1 MRNGGYMNVLFCT
14 DGSKI
19 SYNSIVNFSYWV
31 KDFNL
36 DILSVID
43 WSCLPDSIPIE
54 NTEFASQCSTSA
66 NVVLD
71 YAETYLKEMG
81 LNDLNKVKV
90 CGEAV
95 DTILD
100 LTETGKYD
108 FVVLGSHGKRGIQK
122 WLGSVSQEVA
132 SSCNISSY
140 ISKSINNRKKVLFAV
155 DNSELSAKVI
165 LKSLEFLNLQ
175 DKEIYLTTVFEV
187 PDYLFLEGNVD
198 STWILEIEK
207 KQEQASRLLL
217 NSFEKSFNEKGFE
230 VKDKVITRGVP
241 SQEIINFS
249 NNNDIDLVVTGV
261 RNRKRLS
268 KFLLGS
274 VSKRIL
280 EHVKADVLII
290 HP

>member
-1 MRNGGYMNVLFCT
+1 MNILFCT

-19 SYNSIVNFSYWV
+19 SYNSIINFSSWV
-31 KDFNL
+31 KDFSL
-36 DILSVID
+36 DILSVVD
-43 WSCLPDSIPIE
+43 WSCLPDSVSIE
-54 NTEFASQCSTSA
+54 NSEFASQCSTSA
-66 NVVLD
+66 NVILD

-81 LNDLNKVKV
+81 LNVAQKIKI
-90 CGEAV
+90 CGGAV

-100 LTETGKYD
+100 LADSGKYD
-108 FVVLGSHGKRGIQK
+108 FVVLGSHGKKGIQK

-132 SSCNISSY
+132 SSANISSY
-140 ISKSINNRKKVLFAV
+140 ISKNINNRKKVLFAV
-155 DNSELSAKVI
+155 DNSELSAKVV
-165 LKSLEFLNLQ
+165 LNSLNFLNLE
-175 DKEIYLTTVFEV
+175 DKEIYLATVYEV

-217 NSFEKSFNEKGFE
+217 NSFEKFFIEKGFE
-230 VKDKVITRGVP
+230 VKDKLIFRGVP

-249 NNNDIDLVVTGV
+249 NKKDIDLVVTGI
-261 RNRKRLS
+261 RTRKHLS

-280 EHVKADVLII
+280 ENVKSDVLIV

>member
-1 MRNGGYMNVLFCT
+1 MNVLFCT

-19 SYNSIVNFSYWV
+19 SYNSIINFSSWV
-31 KDFNL
+31 KDFSL
-36 DILSVID
+36 DILSVVD
-43 WSCLPDSIPIE
+43 WSCLPDSVSIE
-54 NTEFASQCSTSA
+54 NSEFASQCSTSA
-66 NVVLD
+66 NVILD

-81 LNDLNKVKV
+81 LNVAQKIKV

-100 LTETGKYD
+100 LMDSGKYN
-108 FVVLGSHGKRGIQK
+108 FVVLGSHGKKGIQK

-132 SSCNISSY
+132 SSANISSY
-140 ISKSINNRKKVLFAV
+140 ISKNINNRKKVLFAV
-155 DNSELSAKVI
+155 DNSELSANVV
-165 LKSLEFLNLQ
+165 LNSLNFLNLE
-175 DKEIYLTTVFEV
+175 DKEIYLATVYEV

-217 NSFEKSFNEKGFE
+217 NSFEKSFIEKSFQ
-230 VKDKVITRGVP
+230 VKDKLIFRGVP

-249 NNNDIDLVVTGV
+249 NKKDIDLVVTGI
-261 RNRKRLS
+261 RTRKHLS

-280 EHVKADVLII
+280 ENVKSDVLIV

>member
-1 MRNGGYMNVLFCT
+1 MNVLFCT

-19 SYNSIVNFSYWV
+19 SYNSIINFSSWV
-31 KDFNL
+31 KDFSL
-36 DILSVID
+36 DILSVVD
-43 WSCLPDSIPIE
+43 WSCLPDSVSIE
-54 NTEFASQCSTSA
+54 NSEFASQCSTSA
-66 NVVLD
+66 NVILD

-81 LNDLNKVKV
+81 LNVAQKIKI

-100 LTETGKYD
+100 LVDSGKYD
-108 FVVLGSHGKRGIQK
+108 FVVLGSHGKKGIQK

-132 SSCNISSY
+132 SSANISSY
-140 ISKSINNRKKVLFAV
+140 ISKNINNRKKVLFAV
-155 DNSELSAKVI
+155 DNSELSAKVV
-165 LKSLEFLNLQ
+165 LNSLNFLNLE
-175 DKEIYLTTVFEV
+175 DKEIYLATVYEV

-217 NSFEKSFNEKGFE
+217 NSFEKSFIEKGFE
-230 VKDKVITRGVP
+230 VKDKLIFRGVP
-241 SQEIINFS
+241 SQEIISFS
-249 NNNDIDLVVTGV
+249 NKNDIDLVVTGI
-261 RNRKRLS
+261 RTRKHLS

-280 EHVKADVLII
+280 ENVKSDVLIV

>member
-1 MRNGGYMNVLFCT
+1 MNVLFCT

-19 SYNSIVNFSYWV
+19 SYNSILNFSSWV
-31 KDFNL
+31 KDFSL
-36 DILSVID
+36 DILSVVD
-43 WSCLPDSIPIE
+43 WSCLPDSISIE
-54 NTEFASQCSTSA
+54 NSEFASQCSTSA
-66 NVVLD
+66 NVILD

-81 LNDLNKVKV
+81 LNVAQKIKI

-100 LTETGKYD
+100 LVDSGKYD
-108 FVVLGSHGKRGIQK
+108 FVVLGSHGKKGIQK

-132 SSCNISSY
+132 SSANISSY
-140 ISKSINNRKKVLFAV
+140 ISKNINNRKKVLFAV
-155 DNSELSAKVI
+155 DNSELSAKVV
-165 LKSLEFLNLQ
+165 LNSLNFLNLE
-175 DKEIYLTTVFEV
+175 DKEIYLATVYEV

-217 NSFEKSFNEKGFE
+217 NSFEKSFIEKGFE
-230 VKDKVITRGVP
+230 VKDKLIFRGVP

-249 NNNDIDLVVTGV
+249 NKKDIDLVVTGIKT
-261 RNRKRLS
+261 RKHLS

-280 EHVKADVLII
+280 ENVKSDVLIV

>member
-1 MRNGGYMNVLFCT
+1 MNVLFCT

-19 SYNSIVNFSYWV
+19 SYNSIINFSSWV
-31 KDFNL
+31 KDFSL
-36 DILSVID
+36 DILSVVD
-43 WSCLPDSIPIE
+43 WSCLPDSVSIE
-54 NTEFASQCSTSA
+54 NSEFASQCSTSA
-66 NVVLD
+66 NVILD

-81 LNDLNKVKV
+81 LNVAQKIKI

-100 LTETGKYD
+100 LVDSGKYD
-108 FVVLGSHGKRGIQK
+108 FVVLGSHGKKGIQK

-132 SSCNISSY
+132 SSANISSY
-140 ISKSINNRKKVLFAV
+140 ISKNINNRKKVLFAV
-155 DNSELSAKVI
+155 DNSELSAKVV
-165 LKSLEFLNLQ
+165 LNSLNFLNLE
-175 DKEIYLTTVFEV
+175 DKEIYLATVYEV
-187 PDYLFLEGNVD
+187 PDYLFLEGNVA

-217 NSFEKSFNEKGFE
+217 NSFEKSFIEKGFQ
-230 VKDKVITRGVP
+230 VNDKLIFRGVP

-249 NNNDIDLVVTGV
+249 NKEDIDLVVTGI
-261 RNRKRLS
+261 RTRKHLS

-280 EHVKADVLII
+280 ENVKSDVLIV

>member
-1 MRNGGYMNVLFCT
+1 MNVLFCT

-19 SYNSIVNFSYWV
+19 SYNSIINFSFWV
-31 KDFNL
+31 KDFSL
-36 DILSVID
+36 DILSVVD
-43 WSCLPDSIPIE
+43 WSCLPDSISIE
-54 NTEFASQCSTSA
+54 NSEFVSQCSTSA
-66 NVVLD
+66 NVILD

-81 LNDLNKVKV
+81 LNVAQKIKI

-100 LTETGKYD
+100 LVDSGKYD
-108 FVVLGSHGKRGIQK
+108 FVVLGSHGKKGIQK

-132 SSCNISSY
+132 SSANISSY
-140 ISKSINNRKKVLFAV
+140 ISKNINNRKKVLFAV
-155 DNSELSAKVI
+155 DNSELSAKVV
-165 LKSLEFLNLQ
+165 LNSLNFLNLE
-175 DKEIYLTTVFEV
+175 DKEIYLATVYEV

-217 NSFEKSFNEKGFE
+217 NSFEKSFIEKGFQ
-230 VKDKVITRGVP
+230 VNDKLIFRGVP

-249 NNNDIDLVVTGV
+249 NKEDIDLVVTGI
-261 RNRKRLS
+261 RTRKHLS

-280 EHVKADVLII
+280 ENVKSDVLIV

>member
-1 MRNGGYMNVLFCT
+1 MNVLFCT

-19 SYNSIVNFSYWV
+19 SYNSIMNFSSWV
-31 KDFNL
+31 KDFSL
-36 DILSVID
+36 DILSVVD
-43 WSCLPDSIPIE
+43 WSCLPDSISIE
-54 NTEFASQCSTSA
+54 NSEFASQCSTSA
-66 NVVLD
+66 NVILD

-81 LNDLNKVKV
+81 LNVAQKIKI

-100 LTETGKYD
+100 LVDSGKYD
-108 FVVLGSHGKRGIQK
+108 FVVLGSHGKKGIQK

-132 SSCNISSY
+132 SSANISSY
-140 ISKSINNRKKVLFAV
+140 ISKNINNRKKVLFAV
-155 DNSELSAKVI
+155 DNSELSAKVV
-165 LKSLEFLNLQ
+165 LNSLNFLNLE
-175 DKEIYLTTVFEV
+175 DKEIYLATVYEV

-217 NSFEKSFNEKGFE
+217 NSFEKSFIEKSFE
-230 VKDKVITRGVP
+230 VKDKLIFRGVP

-249 NNNDIDLVVTGV
+249 NKKDIDLVVTGI
-261 RNRKRLS
+261 RTRKHLS

-280 EHVKADVLII
+280 ENVKSDVLIV

>member
-1 MRNGGYMNVLFCT
+1 MNVLFCT

-19 SYNSIVNFSYWV
+19 SYNSIINFSSWV
-31 KDFNL
+31 KDFSL
-36 DILSVID
+36 DILSVVD
-43 WSCLPDSIPIE
+43 WSCLPDSISIE
-54 NTEFASQCSTSA
+54 NSEFASQCSTSA
-66 NVVLD
+66 NVILD

-81 LNDLNKVKV
+81 LNVAQKIKI

-100 LTETGKYD
+100 IVDSGKYD
-108 FVVLGSHGKRGIQK
+108 FVVLGSHGKKGIQK

-132 SSCNISSY
+132 SSANISSY
-140 ISKSINNRKKVLFAV
+140 ISKNINNRKKVLFAV
-155 DNSELSAKVI
+155 DNSELSAKVV
-165 LKSLEFLNLQ
+165 LNSLNFLNLE
-175 DKEIYLTTVFEV
+175 DKEIYLATVYEV

-217 NSFEKSFNEKGFE
+217 NSFEKSFIEKGFE
-230 VKDKVITRGVP
+230 VKDKVIFRGVP

-249 NNNDIDLVVTGV
+249 NKEDIDLVVTGI
-261 RNRKRLS
+261 RTRKHLS

-280 EHVKADVLII
+280 ENVKSDVLIV

>member
-1 MRNGGYMNVLFCT
+1 MNVLFCT

-19 SYNSIVNFSYWV
+19 SYNSIINFSSWV
-31 KDFNL
+31 KDFSL
-36 DILSVID
+36 DILSVVD
-43 WSCLPDSIPIE
+43 WSCLPDSVSIE
-54 NTEFASQCSTSA
+54 NSEFASQCSTSA
-66 NVVLD
+66 NVILD

-81 LNDLNKVKV
+81 LNVAQKIKI

-100 LTETGKYD
+100 LVDSGKYD
-108 FVVLGSHGKRGIQK
+108 FVVLGSHGKKGIQK

-132 SSCNISSY
+132 SSANISSY
-140 ISKSINNRKKVLFAV
+140 ISKNINNRKKVLFAV
-155 DNSELSAKVI
+155 DNSELSAKVV
-165 LKSLEFLNLQ
+165 LNSLNFLNLE
-175 DKEIYLTTVFEV
+175 DKEIYLATVYEV

-217 NSFEKSFNEKGFE
+217 NSFEKSFIEKGFQ
-230 VKDKVITRGVP
+230 VNDKLIFRGVP

-249 NNNDIDLVVTGV
+249 NKEDIDLVVTGI
-261 RNRKRLS
+261 RTRKHLS

-280 EHVKADVLII
+280 ENVKSDVLIV

>member
-1 MRNGGYMNVLFCT
+1 MNVLFCT

-19 SYNSIVNFSYWV
+19 SYNSIINFSSWV
-31 KDFNL
+31 KDFSL
-36 DILSVID
+36 DILSVVD
-43 WSCLPDSIPIE
+43 WSCLPDSVSIE
-54 NTEFASQCSTSA
+54 NSEFASQCSTSA
-66 NVVLD
+66 NVILD

-81 LNDLNKVKV
+81 LNVAQKIKI

-100 LTETGKYD
+100 LVDSGKYD
-108 FVVLGSHGKRGIQK
+108 FVVLGSHGKKGIQK

-132 SSCNISSY
+132 SSANISSY
-140 ISKSINNRKKVLFAV
+140 ISKNINNRKKVLFAV
-155 DNSELSAKVI
+155 DNSELSAKVV
-165 LKSLEFLNLQ
+165 LNSLNFLNLD
-175 DKEIYLTTVFEV
+175 DKEIYLATVYEV

-217 NSFEKSFNEKGFE
+217 NSFEKSFIEKSFE
-230 VKDKVITRGVP
+230 VKDKLIFRGVP

-249 NNNDIDLVVTGV
+249 NKKDIDLVVTGI
-261 RNRKRLS
+261 RTRKHLS

-280 EHVKADVLII
+280 ENVKSDVLIV

>member
-1 MRNGGYMNVLFCT
+1 MNVLFCT

-19 SYNSIVNFSYWV
+19 SYNSIINFSSWV
-31 KDFNL
+31 KDFSL
-36 DILSVID
+36 DILSVVD
-43 WSCLPDSIPIE
+43 WSCLPDSISIE
-54 NTEFASQCSTSA
+54 NSEFASQCSTSA
-66 NVVLD
+66 NVILD

-81 LNDLNKVKV
+81 LNVAQKIKI

-100 LTETGKYD
+100 LVDSGKYD
-108 FVVLGSHGKRGIQK
+108 FVVLGSHGKKGIQK

-132 SSCNISSY
+132 SSANISSY
-140 ISKSINNRKKVLFAV
+140 ISKNINNRKKVLFAV
-155 DNSELSAKVI
+155 DNSELSAKVV
-165 LKSLEFLNLQ
+165 LNSLNFLNLE
-175 DKEIYLTTVFEV
+175 DKEIYLATVYEI

-217 NSFEKSFNEKGFE
+217 NSFEKSFIEKGFE
-230 VKDKVITRGVP
+230 VKDKLIFRGVP

-249 NNNDIDLVVTGV
+249 NNKDIDLVVTGI
-261 RNRKRLS
+261 RTRKHLS

-280 EHVKADVLII
+280 ENVKSDVLIV

>member
-1 MRNGGYMNVLFCT
+1 MNVLFCT

-19 SYNSIVNFSYWV
+19 SYNSIINFSSWV
-31 KDFNL
+31 KDFSL
-36 DILSVID
+36 DILSVVD
-43 WSCLPDSIPIE
+43 WSCLPDSVSIE
-54 NTEFASQCSTSA
+54 NSEFASQCSTSA
-66 NVVLD
+66 NVILD

-81 LNDLNKVKV
+81 LNVAQKIKI

-100 LTETGKYD
+100 LVDSGKYD
-108 FVVLGSHGKRGIQK
+108 FVVLGSHGKKGIQK

-132 SSCNISSY
+132 SSANISSY
-140 ISKSINNRKKVLFAV
+140 ISKNINNRKKVLFAV
-155 DNSELSAKVI
+155 DNSELSAKVV
-165 LKSLEFLNLQ
+165 LNSLNFLNLE
-175 DKEIYLTTVFEV
+175 DKEIYLATVYEV

-207 KQEQASRLLL
+207 KQEQASRLLF
-217 NSFEKSFNEKGFE
+217 NSFEKSFIEKSFE
-230 VKDKVITRGVP
+230 VKDKLIFRGVP

-249 NNNDIDLVVTGV
+249 NKKDIDLVVTGI
-261 RNRKRLS
+261 RTRKHLS

-280 EHVKADVLII
+280 ENVKSDVLIV

>member
-1 MRNGGYMNVLFCT
+1 MNVLFCT

-19 SYNSIVNFSYWV
+19 SYNSIINFSSWV
-31 KDFNL
+31 KDFSL
-36 DILSVID
+36 DILSVVD
-43 WSCLPDSIPIE
+43 WSCLPDSISIE
-54 NTEFASQCSTSA
+54 NSEFASQCSTSA
-66 NVVLD
+66 NVILD

-81 LNDLNKVKV
+81 LNVAQKIKI

-100 LTETGKYD
+100 FVDSGKYD
-108 FVVLGSHGKRGIQK
+108 FVVLGSHGKKGIQK

-132 SSCNISSY
+132 SSANISSY
-140 ISKSINNRKKVLFAV
+140 ISKNINNRKKVLFAV
-155 DNSELSAKVI
+155 DNSELSAKVV
-165 LKSLEFLNLQ
+165 LNSLNFLNLE
-175 DKEIYLTTVFEV
+175 DKEIYLATVYEI

-217 NSFEKSFNEKGFE
+217 NSFEKSFIEKGFE
-230 VKDKVITRGVP
+230 VKDKLIFRGVP

-249 NNNDIDLVVTGV
+249 NKKDIDLVVTGI
-261 RNRKRLS
+261 RTRKHLS

-280 EHVKADVLII
+280 ENVKSDVLIV

>member
-1 MRNGGYMNVLFCT
+1 MNVLFCT

-19 SYNSIVNFSYWV
+19 SYNSIINFSFWV
-31 KDFNL
+31 KDFSL
-36 DILSVID
+36 DILSVVD
-43 WSCLPDSIPIE
+43 WSCLPDSISIE
-54 NTEFASQCSTSA
+54 NSEFASQCSTSA
-66 NVVLD
+66 NVILD

-81 LNDLNKVKV
+81 LNVAQKIKI

-100 LTETGKYD
+100 LVDSGKYD
-108 FVVLGSHGKRGIQK
+108 FVVLGSHGKKGIQK

-132 SSCNISSY
+132 SSANISSY
-140 ISKSINNRKKVLFAV
+140 ISKNINNRKKVLFAV
-155 DNSELSAKVI
+155 DNSELSAKVV
-165 LKSLEFLNLQ
+165 LNSLNFLNLE
-175 DKEIYLTTVFEV
+175 DKEIYLATVYEV

-217 NSFEKSFNEKGFE
+217 NSFEKSFIEKGLE
-230 VKDKVITRGVP
+230 VKDKLIFRGVP

-249 NNNDIDLVVTGV
+249 NKKDIDLVVTGI
-261 RNRKRLS
+261 RTRKHLS

-280 EHVKADVLII
+280 ENVKSDVLIV

>member
-1 MRNGGYMNVLFCT
+1 MNVLFCT

-19 SYNSIVNFSYWV
+19 SYNSIINFSSWV
-31 KDFNL
+31 KDFSL
-36 DILSVID
+36 DILSVVD
-43 WSCLPDSIPIE
+43 WSCLPDSVSIE
-54 NTEFASQCSTSA
+54 NSEFASQCSTSA
-66 NVVLD
+66 NVILD

-81 LNDLNKVKV
+81 LNVAQKIKI

-100 LTETGKYD
+100 LVDSGKYD
-108 FVVLGSHGKRGIQK
+108 FVVLGSHGKKGIQK

-132 SSCNISSY
+132 SSANISSY
-140 ISKSINNRKKVLFAV
+140 ISKNINSRKKVLFAV
-155 DNSELSAKVI
+155 DNSELSAKVV
-165 LKSLEFLNLQ
+165 LNSLNFLNLE
-175 DKEIYLTTVFEV
+175 DKEIYLATVYEL

-217 NSFEKSFNEKGFE
+217 NSFEKSFIEKGFE
-230 VKDKVITRGVP
+230 VKDKLIFRGVP

-249 NNNDIDLVVTGV
+249 NKKDIDLVVTGI
-261 RNRKRLS
+261 RTRKHLS

-280 EHVKADVLII
+280 ENVKSDVLIV

>member
-1 MRNGGYMNVLFCT
+1 MNVLFCT

-19 SYNSIVNFSYWV
+19 SYNSIINFSFWV
-31 KDFNL
+31 KDFSL
-36 DILSVID
+36 DILSVVD
-43 WSCLPDSIPIE
+43 WSCLPDSVSIE
-54 NTEFASQCSTSA
+54 NSEFASQCSTSA
-66 NVVLD
+66 NVILD

-81 LNDLNKVKV
+81 LNVAQKIKI

-100 LTETGKYD
+100 LVDSGKYD
-108 FVVLGSHGKRGIQK
+108 FVVLGSHGKKGIQK

-132 SSCNISSY
+132 SSANISSY
-140 ISKSINNRKKVLFAV
+140 ISKNMNNRKKVLFAV
-155 DNSELSAKVI
+155 DNSELSAKVV
-165 LKSLEFLNLQ
+165 LNSLNFLNLE
-175 DKEIYLTTVFEV
+175 DKEIYLATVYEV

-217 NSFEKSFNEKGFE
+217 NSFEKSFIEKGFE
-230 VKDKVITRGVP
+230 VKDKLIFRGVP

-249 NNNDIDLVVTGV
+249 NKKDIDLVVTGI
-261 RNRKRLS
+261 RTRKHLS

-280 EHVKADVLII
+280 ENVKSDVLIV

>member
-1 MRNGGYMNVLFCT
+1 MNVLFCT

-19 SYNSIVNFSYWV
+19 SYNSIINFSSWV
-31 KDFNL
+31 KDFSL
-36 DILSVID
+36 DILSVVD
-43 WSCLPDSIPIE
+43 WSCLPDSISIE
-54 NTEFASQCSTSA
+54 NSEFASQCSTSA
-66 NVVLD
+66 NVILD

-81 LNDLNKVKV
+81 LNVAQKIKI

-100 LTETGKYD
+100 LVDSGKYD
-108 FVVLGSHGKRGIQK
+108 FVVLGSHGKKGIQK

-132 SSCNISSY
+132 SSANISSY
-140 ISKSINNRKKVLFAV
+140 ISKNINNRKKVLFAV
-155 DNSELSAKVI
+155 DNSELSAKVV
-165 LKSLEFLNLQ
+165 LNSLNFLNLE
-175 DKEIYLTTVFEV
+175 DKEIYLATVYEI

-217 NSFEKSFNEKGFE
+217 NSFEKSFIEKGFE
-230 VKDKVITRGVP
+230 VKDKLIFRGVP

-249 NNNDIDLVVTGV
+249 NKKDLDLVVTGI
-261 RNRKRLS
+261 RTRKHLS

-280 EHVKADVLII
+280 ENVKSDVLIV

>member
-1 MRNGGYMNVLFCT
+1 MNVLFCT

-19 SYNSIVNFSYWV
+19 SYNSIINFSSWV
-31 KDFNL
+31 KDFSL
-36 DILSVID
+36 DILSVVD
-43 WSCLPDSIPIE
+43 WSCLPDSVSIE
-54 NTEFASQCSTSA
+54 NSEFASQCSTSA
-66 NVVLD
+66 NVILD

-81 LNDLNKVKV
+81 LNVAQKIKI

-100 LTETGKYD
+100 LVDSGKYD
-108 FVVLGSHGKRGIQK
+108 FVVLGSHGKKGIQK

-132 SSCNISSY
+132 SSANISSY
-140 ISKSINNRKKVLFAV
+140 ISKNINNRKIVLFAV
-155 DNSELSAKVI
+155 DNSELSAKVV
-165 LKSLEFLNLQ
+165 LNSLNFLNLE
-175 DKEIYLTTVFEV
+175 DKEIYLATVYEV

-217 NSFEKSFNEKGFE
+217 NSFEKFFIEKGFE
-230 VKDKVITRGVP
+230 VKDKLIFRGVP

-249 NNNDIDLVVTGV
+249 NKKDIDLVVTGI
-261 RNRKRLS
+261 RTRKHLS

-280 EHVKADVLII
+280 ENVKSDVLIV

>member
-1 MRNGGYMNVLFCT
+1 MNVLFCT

-19 SYNSIVNFSYWV
+19 SYNSIVNFSSWI

-43 WSCLPDSIPIE
+43 WSCLSESIQIE
-54 NTEFASQCSTSA
+54 NSEFATQCSTSA
-66 NVVLD
+66 NAVLE

-81 LNDLNKVKV
+81 LKISQKIKV
-90 CGEAV
+90 CGETV

-132 SSCNISSY
+132 SSSNISSY
-140 ISKSINNRKKVLFAV
+140 ISKSANNRKRILFSV

-165 LKSLEFLNLQ
+165 LKSLDFLNLE
-175 DKEIYLTTVFEV
+175 DKEIYLATVYDV

-230 VKDKVITRGVP
+230 VKDKVIVRGTP

-249 NNNDIDLVVTGV
+249 NNNEIDLVVTGV

-280 EHVKADVLII
+280 ENARADVLII

>member
-1 MRNGGYMNVLFCT
+1 MNVLFCT

-19 SYNSIVNFSYWV
+19 SYNSIINFSFWV
-31 KDFNL
+31 KDFSL
-36 DILSVID
+36 DILSVVD
-43 WSCLPDSIPIE
+43 WSCLPDSVSIE
-54 NTEFASQCSTSA
+54 NSEFASQCSTSA
-66 NVVLD
+66 NVILD

-81 LNDLNKVKV
+81 LNVAQKIKI

-100 LTETGKYD
+100 LVDAGKYD
-108 FVVLGSHGKRGIQK
+108 FVVLGSHGKKGIQK

-132 SSCNISSY
+132 SSANISSY
-140 ISKSINNRKKVLFAV
+140 ISKNINNRKKVLFAV
-155 DNSELSAKVI
+155 DNSELSAKVV
-165 LKSLEFLNLQ
+165 LNSLNFLNLE
-175 DKEIYLTTVFEV
+175 DKEIYLATVYEV

-217 NSFEKSFNEKGFE
+217 NSFEKSFIEKGFE
-230 VKDKVITRGVP
+230 VKYKLIFRGVP

-249 NNNDIDLVVTGV
+249 NKKDIDLVVTGI
-261 RNRKRLS
+261 RTRKHLS

-280 EHVKADVLII
+280 ENVKSDVLIV

>member
-1 MRNGGYMNVLFCT
+1 MNVLFCT

-19 SYNSIVNFSYWV
+19 SYNSIINFSSWV
-31 KDFNL
+31 KDFSL
-36 DILSVID
+36 DILSVVD
-43 WSCLPDSIPIE
+43 WSCLPDSISIE
-54 NTEFASQCSTSA
+54 NSEFASQCSTSA
-66 NVVLD
+66 NVILD

-81 LNDLNKVKV
+81 LNVAQKIKI

-100 LTETGKYD
+100 LADSGKYD
-108 FVVLGSHGKRGIQK
+108 FVVLGSHGKKGIQK

-132 SSCNISSY
+132 SSANISSY
-140 ISKSINNRKKVLFAV
+140 ISKNINNRKKVLFAV
-155 DNSELSAKVI
+155 DNSELSAKVV
-165 LKSLEFLNLQ
+165 LNSLDFLNLE
-175 DKEIYLTTVFEV
+175 DKEIYLATVYEI

-217 NSFEKSFNEKGFE
+217 NSFEKSFIEKGFE
-230 VKDKVITRGVP
+230 VKDKLIFRGVP

-249 NNNDIDLVVTGV
+249 NKKDIDLVVTGI
-261 RNRKRLS
+261 RTRKHLS

-280 EHVKADVLII
+280 ENVKSDVLIV

>member
-1 MRNGGYMNVLFCT
+1 MNVLFCT

-19 SYNSIVNFSYWV
+19 SYNSIINFSSWV
-31 KDFNL
+31 KDFSL
-36 DILSVID
+36 DILSVVD
-43 WSCLPDSIPIE
+43 WSCLPDSISIE
-54 NTEFASQCSTSA
+54 NSEFASQCSTSA
-66 NVVLD
+66 NVILD

-81 LNDLNKVKV
+81 LNVAQKIKI

-100 LTETGKYD
+100 LADSGKYD
-108 FVVLGSHGKRGIQK
+108 FVVLGSHGKKGIQK

-132 SSCNISSY
+132 SSANISSY
-140 ISKSINNRKKVLFAV
+140 ISKNINNRKKVLFAV
-155 DNSELSAKVI
+155 DNSELSAKVV
-165 LKSLEFLNLQ
+165 LNSLNFLNLE
-175 DKEIYLTTVFEV
+175 DKEIYLATVYEI

-217 NSFEKSFNEKGFE
+217 NSFEKSFIEKGFE
-230 VKDKVITRGVP
+230 VKDKLIFRGVP

-249 NNNDIDLVVTGV
+249 NKKDIDLVVTGI
-261 RNRKRLS
+261 RTRKHLS

-280 EHVKADVLII
+280 ENVKSDVLIV

>member
-1 MRNGGYMNVLFCT
+1 MNVLFCT

-19 SYNSIVNFSYWV
+19 SYNSIINFSSWV
-31 KDFNL
+31 KDFSL
-36 DILSVID
+36 DILSVVD
-43 WSCLPDSIPIE
+43 WSCLPDSVSIE
-54 NTEFASQCSTSA
+54 NSEFASQCSTSA
-66 NVVLD
+66 NVILD

-81 LNDLNKVKV
+81 LNVAQKIKI

-100 LTETGKYD
+100 LVDSGKYD
-108 FVVLGSHGKRGIQK
+108 FVVLGSHGKKGFQK

-132 SSCNISSY
+132 SSANISSY
-140 ISKSINNRKKVLFAV
+140 ISKNINNRKKVLFAV
-155 DNSELSAKVI
+155 DNSELSAKVV
-165 LKSLEFLNLQ
+165 LNSLNFLNLE
-175 DKEIYLTTVFEV
+175 DKEIYLATVYEV

-217 NSFEKSFNEKGFE
+217 NSFEKSFIEKGFQ
-230 VKDKVITRGVP
+230 VNDKLIFRGVP

-249 NNNDIDLVVTGV
+249 NKEDIDLVVTGI
-261 RNRKRLS
+261 RTRKHLS

-280 EHVKADVLII
+280 ENVKSDVLIV

>member
-1 MRNGGYMNVLFCT
+1 MNVLFCT

-19 SYNSIVNFSYWV
+19 SYNSIINFSSWV
-31 KDFNL
+31 KDFSL
-36 DILSVID
+36 DILSVVD
-43 WSCLPDSIPIE
+43 WSCLPDSISIE
-54 NTEFASQCSTSA
+54 NSEFASQCSTSA
-66 NVVLD
+66 NVILD

-81 LNDLNKVKV
+81 LNVAQKIKI

-100 LTETGKYD
+100 LVDSGKYD
-108 FVVLGSHGKRGIQK
+108 FVVLGSHGKKGIQK

-132 SSCNISSY
+132 SSANISSY
-140 ISKSINNRKKVLFAV
+140 ISKNINNRKKVLFAV
-155 DNSELSAKVI
+155 DNSELSAKVV
-165 LKSLEFLNLQ
+165 LNSLNFLNLE
-175 DKEIYLTTVFEV
+175 DKEIYLATVYEV

-217 NSFEKSFNEKGFE
+217 NSFEKSFIEKGFE
-230 VKDKVITRGVP
+230 VKDKLIFRGVP

-249 NNNDIDLVVTGV
+249 NKEDIDLVVTGI
-261 RNRKRLS
+261 RTRKHLS

-280 EHVKADVLII
+280 ENVKSDVLIV

>member
-1 MRNGGYMNVLFCT
+1 MNVLFCT

-19 SYNSIVNFSYWV
+19 SYNSIINFSSWV
-31 KDFNL
+31 KDFSL
-36 DILSVID
+36 DILSVVD
-43 WSCLPDSIPIE
+43 WSCLPDSISIE
-54 NTEFASQCSTSA
+54 NSEFASQCSTSA
-66 NVVLD
+66 NVILD

-81 LNDLNKVKV
+81 LNVAQKIKI

-100 LTETGKYD
+100 LADSGKYD
-108 FVVLGSHGKRGIQK
+108 FVVLGSHGKKGIQK

-132 SSCNISSY
+132 SSANISSY
-140 ISKSINNRKKVLFAV
+140 ISKNINNRKKVLFAV
-155 DNSELSAKVI
+155 DNSELSAKVVFN
-165 LKSLEFLNLQ
+165 SLNFLNLE
-175 DKEIYLTTVFEV
+175 DKEIYLATVYEI

-217 NSFEKSFNEKGFE
+217 NSFEKSFIEKGFE
-230 VKDKVITRGVP
+230 VKDKLIFRGVP
-241 SQEIINFS
+241 SQEIINYS
-249 NNNDIDLVVTGV
+249 NKKDIDLVVTGI
-261 RNRKRLS
+261 RTRKHLS

-280 EHVKADVLII
+280 ENVKSDVLIV

>member
-1 MRNGGYMNVLFCT
+1 MNVLFCT

-19 SYNSIVNFSYWV
+19 SYNSIINFSSWV
-31 KDFNL
+31 KDFSL
-36 DILSVID
+36 DILSVVD
-43 WSCLPDSIPIE
+43 WSCLPDSISIE
-54 NTEFASQCSTSA
+54 NSEFASQCSTSA
-66 NVVLD
+66 NVILD

-81 LNDLNKVKV
+81 LNAAQKIKI

-100 LTETGKYD
+100 LVDSGKYD
-108 FVVLGSHGKRGIQK
+108 FVVLGSHGKKGIQK

-132 SSCNISSY
+132 SSANISSY
-140 ISKSINNRKKVLFAV
+140 ISKNINNRKKILFAV
-155 DNSELSAKVI
+155 DNSELSAKVV
-165 LKSLEFLNLQ
+165 LNSLNFLNLE
-175 DKEIYLTTVFEV
+175 DKEIYLATVYEV

-217 NSFEKSFNEKGFE
+217 NSFEKSFIEKGFE
-230 VKDKVITRGVP
+230 VKDKLIFRGVP

-249 NNNDIDLVVTGV
+249 NKKDIDLVVTGI
-261 RNRKRLS
+261 RTRKHLS

-280 EHVKADVLII
+280 ENVKSDVLIV

>member
-1 MRNGGYMNVLFCT
+1 MNVLFCT

-19 SYNSIVNFSYWV
+19 SYNSIINFSFWV
-31 KDFNL
+31 KDFSL
-36 DILSVID
+36 DILSVVD
-43 WSCLPDSIPIE
+43 WSCLPDSISIE
-54 NTEFASQCSTSA
+54 NSEFASQCSTSA
-66 NVVLD
+66 NVILD

-81 LNDLNKVKV
+81 LNVTQKIKI

-100 LTETGKYD
+100 LVDSGKYD
-108 FVVLGSHGKRGIQK
+108 FVVLGSHGKKGIQK

-132 SSCNISSY
+132 SSANISSY
-140 ISKSINNRKKVLFAV
+140 ISKNINNRKKVLFAV
-155 DNSELSAKVI
+155 DNSELSAKVV
-165 LKSLEFLNLQ
+165 LNSLNFLDLEDQ
-175 DKEIYLTTVFEV
+175 EIYLATVYEV

-217 NSFEKSFNEKGFE
+217 NSFEKSFIEKSFQ
-230 VKDKVITRGVP
+230 VKDKLIFRGVP

-249 NNNDIDLVVTGV
+249 NKEDIDLVVTGI
-261 RNRKRLS
+261 RTRKHLS

-280 EHVKADVLII
+280 ENVKSDVLIV

>member
-1 MRNGGYMNVLFCT
+1 MNVLFCT

-19 SYNSIVNFSYWV
+19 SYNSIINFSSWV
-31 KDFNL
+31 KDFSL
-36 DILSVID
+36 DILSVVD
-43 WSCLPDSIPIE
+43 WSCLPDSISIE
-54 NTEFASQCSTSA
+54 NSEFASQCSTSA
-66 NVVLD
+66 NVILD

-81 LNDLNKVKV
+81 LNVAQKIKI

-100 LTETGKYD
+100 LVDSGKYD
-108 FVVLGSHGKRGIQK
+108 SVVLGSHGKKGIQK

-132 SSCNISSY
+132 SSANISSY
-140 ISKSINNRKKVLFAV
+140 ISKNINNRKKVLFAV
-155 DNSELSAKVI
+155 DNSELSAKVV
-165 LKSLEFLNLQ
+165 LNSLNFLNLE
-175 DKEIYLTTVFEV
+175 DKEIYLATVYEV

-217 NSFEKSFNEKGFE
+217 NSFEKSFIEKGFE
-230 VKDKVITRGVP
+230 VKDKLIFRGVP

-249 NNNDIDLVVTGV
+249 NKKDIDLVVTGI
-261 RNRKRLS
+261 RTRKHLS

-280 EHVKADVLII
+280 ENVKSDVLIV

>member
-1 MRNGGYMNVLFCT
+1 MNVLFCT

-19 SYNSIVNFSYWV
+19 SYNSIINFSSWV
-31 KDFNL
+31 KDFSL
-36 DILSVID
+36 DILSVVD
-43 WSCLPDSIPIE
+43 WSCLPDSVSIE
-54 NTEFASQCSTSA
+54 NSEFASQCSTSA
-66 NVVLD
+66 NVILD

-81 LNDLNKVKV
+81 LNVAQKIKI

-100 LTETGKYD
+100 LVDSGKYD
-108 FVVLGSHGKRGIQK
+108 FVVLGSHGKKGIQK

-132 SSCNISSY
+132 SSANISSY
-140 ISKSINNRKKVLFAV
+140 ISKNINNRKKVLLAI
-155 DNSELSAKVI
+155 DNSELSAKVV
-165 LKSLEFLNLQ
+165 LNSLNFLNLE
-175 DKEIYLTTVFEV
+175 DKEIYLVTVYEV

-217 NSFEKSFNEKGFE
+217 NSFEKFFIEKGFE
-230 VKDKVITRGVP
+230 VKDKLIFRGVP

-249 NNNDIDLVVTGV
+249 NKKDIDLVVTGI
-261 RNRKRLS
+261 RTRKHLS

-280 EHVKADVLII
+280 ENVKSDVLIV

>member
-1 MRNGGYMNVLFCT
+1 MNVLFCT

-19 SYNSIVNFSYWV
+19 SYNSIINFSSWV
-31 KDFNL
+31 KDFSL
-36 DILSVID
+36 DILSVVD
-43 WSCLPDSIPIE
+43 WSSLPDSVSIE
-54 NTEFASQCSTSA
+54 NSEFASQCSTSA
-66 NVVLD
+66 NVILD

-81 LNDLNKVKV
+81 LNVAQKIKI

-100 LTETGKYD
+100 LVDSGKYD
-108 FVVLGSHGKRGIQK
+108 FVVLGSHGKKGIQK

-132 SSCNISSY
+132 SSANISSY
-140 ISKSINNRKKVLFAV
+140 ISKNNNNRKKVLFAV
-155 DNSELSAKVI
+155 DNSELSAKVV
-165 LKSLEFLNLQ
+165 LNSLNFLNLE
-175 DKEIYLTTVFEV
+175 DKEIYLATVYEV

-217 NSFEKSFNEKGFE
+217 NSFEKSFIEKGFQ
-230 VKDKVITRGVP
+230 VNDKLIFRGVP

-249 NNNDIDLVVTGV
+249 NKEDIDLVVTGI
-261 RNRKRLS
+261 RTRKHLS

-280 EHVKADVLII
+280 ENVKSDVLIV

>member
-1 MRNGGYMNVLFCT
+1 MNVLFCT

-19 SYNSIVNFSYWV
+19 SYNSIINFSSWV
-31 KDFNL
+31 KDFSL
-36 DILSVID
+36 DILSVVD
-43 WSCLPDSIPIE
+43 WSCLPDSVSIE
-54 NTEFASQCSTSA
+54 NSEFASQCSTSA
-66 NVVLD
+66 NVILD

-81 LNDLNKVKV
+81 LNVAQKIKI

-100 LTETGKYD
+100 LVDSGKYD
-108 FVVLGSHGKRGIQK
+108 FVVLGSHGKKGIQK

-132 SSCNISSY
+132 SSANISSY
-140 ISKSINNRKKVLFAV
+140 ISKNINNRKKVLFAI
-155 DNSELSAKVI
+155 DNSELSAKVV
-165 LKSLEFLNLQ
+165 LNSLNFLNLE
-175 DKEIYLTTVFEV
+175 DKEIYLATVYEV

-217 NSFEKSFNEKGFE
+217 NSFEKSFIEKGFE
-230 VKDKVITRGVP
+230 VKDKLIFRGVP

-249 NNNDIDLVVTGV
+249 NKKDIDLVVTGI
-261 RNRKRLS
+261 RTRKHLS

-280 EHVKADVLII
+280 ENVKSDVLIV

>member
-1 MRNGGYMNVLFCT
+1 MNVLFCT

-19 SYNSIVNFSYWV
+19 SYNSILNFSSWV
-31 KDFNL
+31 KDFSL
-36 DILSVID
+36 DILSVVD
-43 WSCLPDSIPIE
+43 WSCLPDSISIE
-54 NTEFASQCSTSA
+54 NSEFATQCSTSA
-66 NVVLD
+66 NVILD

-81 LNDLNKVKV
+81 LNVAQKIKI

-100 LTETGKYD
+100 LVDSGKYD
-108 FVVLGSHGKRGIQK
+108 FVVLGSHGKKGIQK

-132 SSCNISSY
+132 SSANISSY
-140 ISKSINNRKKVLFAV
+140 ITKNINNRKKVLFAV
-155 DNSELSAKVI
+155 DNSELSAKVV
-165 LKSLEFLNLQ
+165 LNSLNFLNLE
-175 DKEIYLTTVFEV
+175 DKEIYLATVYEI

-217 NSFEKSFNEKGFE
+217 NSFEKSFIEKGFE
-230 VKDKVITRGVP
+230 VKDKLIFRGVP

-249 NNNDIDLVVTGV
+249 NKKDIDLVVTGI
-261 RNRKRLS
+261 RTRKHLS

-280 EHVKADVLII
+280 ENVKSDVLIV

>member
-1 MRNGGYMNVLFCT
+1 MNVLFCT

-19 SYNSIVNFSYWV
+19 SYNSIINFSSWV
-31 KDFNL
+31 KDFSL
-36 DILSVID
+36 DILSVVD
-43 WSCLPDSIPIE
+43 WSCLPDSISIE
-54 NTEFASQCSTSA
+54 NSEFASQCSASA
-66 NVVLD
+66 NVILD

-81 LNDLNKVKV
+81 LNVAQKIKI

-100 LTETGKYD
+100 LVDSGKYD
-108 FVVLGSHGKRGIQK
+108 FVVLGSHGKKGIQK

-132 SSCNISSY
+132 SSANISSY
-140 ISKSINNRKKVLFAV
+140 ISKNINNRKKVLFAV
-155 DNSELSAKVI
+155 DNSELSAKVV
-165 LKSLEFLNLQ
+165 LNSLNFLNLE
-175 DKEIYLTTVFEV
+175 DKEIYLATVYEI

-217 NSFEKSFNEKGFE
+217 NSFEKSFIEKGFE
-230 VKDKVITRGVP
+230 VKDKLIFRGVP

-249 NNNDIDLVVTGV
+249 NKKDIDLVVTGI
-261 RNRKRLS
+261 RTRKHLS

-280 EHVKADVLII
+280 ENVKSDVLIV

>member
-1 MRNGGYMNVLFCT
+1 MNVLFCT

-19 SYNSIVNFSYWV
+19 SYNSIINFSSWV
-31 KDFNL
+31 KDFSL
-36 DILSVID
+36 DILSVVD
-43 WSCLPDSIPIE
+43 WSCLPDSVSIE
-54 NTEFASQCSTSA
+54 NSEFASQCSTSA
-66 NVVLD
+66 NVILD

-81 LNDLNKVKV
+81 LNVAQKIKI

-100 LTETGKYD
+100 LVDSGKYD
-108 FVVLGSHGKRGIQK
+108 FVVLGSHGKKGIQK

-132 SSCNISSY
+132 SSANISSY
-140 ISKSINNRKKVLFAV
+140 ISKNMNNRKKVLFAV
-155 DNSELSAKVI
+155 DNSELSAKVV
-165 LKSLEFLNLQ
+165 LNSLNFLNLE
-175 DKEIYLTTVFEV
+175 DKEIYLATVYEV

-217 NSFEKSFNEKGFE
+217 NSFEKSFIEKGFE
-230 VKDKVITRGVP
+230 VKDKLIFRGVP

-249 NNNDIDLVVTGV
+249 NKKDIDLVVTGI
-261 RNRKRLS
+261 RTRKHLS

-280 EHVKADVLII
+280 ENVKSDVLIV

>member
-1 MRNGGYMNVLFCT
+1 MNVLFCT
-14 DGSKI
+14 EGSKI
-19 SYNSIVNFSYWV
+19 SYNSIINFSSWV
-31 KDFNL
+31 KDFSL
-36 DILSVID
+36 DILSVVD
-43 WSCLPDSIPIE
+43 WSCLPDSISIE
-54 NTEFASQCSTSA
+54 NSEFASQCSTSA
-66 NVVLD
+66 NVILD

-81 LNDLNKVKV
+81 LNVAQKIKI

-100 LTETGKYD
+100 LVDSGKYD
-108 FVVLGSHGKRGIQK
+108 FVVLGSHGKKGIQK

-132 SSCNISSY
+132 SSANISSY
-140 ISKSINNRKKVLFAV
+140 ISKNINNRKKVLFAV
-155 DNSELSAKVI
+155 DNSELSAKVV
-165 LKSLEFLNLQ
+165 LNSLNFLNLD
-175 DKEIYLTTVFEV
+175 DKEIYLATVYEV

-217 NSFEKSFNEKGFE
+217 NSFEKSFIEKGFE
-230 VKDKVITRGVP
+230 VKDKLIFRGVP

-249 NNNDIDLVVTGV
+249 NKKDIDLVVTGI
-261 RNRKRLS
+261 RTRKHLS

-280 EHVKADVLII
+280 ENVKSDVLIV

>member
-1 MRNGGYMNVLFCT
+1 MNVLFCT

-19 SYNSIVNFSYWV
+19 SYNSIINFSSWV
-31 KDFNL
+31 KDFSL
-36 DILSVID
+36 DILSVVD
-43 WSCLPDSIPIE
+43 WSCLPDSISIE
-54 NTEFASQCSTSA
+54 NSEFASQCSTSA
-66 NVVLD
+66 NVILD

-81 LNDLNKVKV
+81 LNVAQKIKI

-100 LTETGKYD
+100 LVDSGKYD
-108 FVVLGSHGKRGIQK
+108 FVVLGSHGKKGIQK

-132 SSCNISSY
+132 SSANISSY
-140 ISKSINNRKKVLFAV
+140 ISKNINNRKKVLFAV
-155 DNSELSAKVI
+155 DNSELSAKVV
-165 LKSLEFLNLQ
+165 LNSLNFLNLE
-175 DKEIYLTTVFEV
+175 DKEIYLATVYEI

-217 NSFEKSFNEKGFE
+217 NSFEKSFIEKGFE
-230 VKDKVITRGVP
+230 VKDKLIFRGVP

-249 NNNDIDLVVTGV
+249 NKEDIDLVVTGI
-261 RNRKRLS
+261 RTRKHLS

-280 EHVKADVLII
+280 ENVKSDVLIV

>member
-1 MRNGGYMNVLFCT
+1 MNVLFCT

-19 SYNSIVNFSYWV
+19 SYNSIINFSSWV
-31 KDFNL
+31 KDFSL
-36 DILSVID
+36 DILSVVD
-43 WSCLPDSIPIE
+43 WSCLPDSVSIE
-54 NTEFASQCSTSA
+54 NSEFASQCSTSA
-66 NVVLD
+66 NVILD
-71 YAETYLKEMG
+71 YAETYLKEME
-81 LNDLNKVKV
+81 LNVAQKIKI

-100 LTETGKYD
+100 LVDSGKYD
-108 FVVLGSHGKRGIQK
+108 FVVLGSHGKKGIQK

-132 SSCNISSY
+132 SSANISSY
-140 ISKSINNRKKVLFAV
+140 ISKNINNRKKVLFAV
-155 DNSELSAKVI
+155 DNSELSAKVV
-165 LKSLEFLNLQ
+165 LNSLNFLNLE
-175 DKEIYLTTVFEV
+175 DKEIYLATVYEV

-217 NSFEKSFNEKGFE
+217 NSFEKSFIEKSFQ
-230 VKDKVITRGVP
+230 VKDKLIFRGVP

-249 NNNDIDLVVTGV
+249 NKKDIDLVVTGI
-261 RNRKRLS
+261 RTRKHLS

-280 EHVKADVLII
+280 ENVKSDVLIV

>member
-1 MRNGGYMNVLFCT
+1 MNVLFCT

-19 SYNSIVNFSYWV
+19 SYNSIINFSSWV
-31 KDFNL
+31 KDFSL
-36 DILSVID
+36 DILSVVD
-43 WSCLPDSIPIE
+43 WSCLPDSVSIE
-54 NTEFASQCSTSA
+54 NSEFASQCSTSA
-66 NVVLD
+66 NVILD

-81 LNDLNKVKV
+81 LNVAQKIKI

-100 LTETGKYD
+100 LVDSGKYD
-108 FVVLGSHGKRGIQK
+108 FVVLGSHGKKGIQK

-132 SSCNISSY
+132 SSANISSY
-140 ISKSINNRKKVLFAV
+140 ISKNINNRKKVLFAV
-155 DNSELSAKVI
+155 DNSELSAKVV
-165 LKSLEFLNLQ
+165 LNSLNFLNLE
-175 DKEIYLTTVFEV
+175 DKEIYLVTVYEI

-217 NSFEKSFNEKGFE
+217 NSFEKSFIEKGLE
-230 VKDKVITRGVP
+230 VKDKLIFRGVP

-249 NNNDIDLVVTGV
+249 NKKDIDLVVTGI
-261 RNRKRLS
+261 RTRKHLS

-280 EHVKADVLII
+280 ENVKSDVLIV

>member
-1 MRNGGYMNVLFCT
+1 MNVLFCT

-19 SYNSIVNFSYWV
+19 SYNSIINFSSWV
-31 KDFNL
+31 SDFSL
-36 DILSVID
+36 DILSVVD
-43 WSCLPDSIPIE
+43 WSCLQDSISIE
-54 NTEFASQCSTSA
+54 NSEFASQCSTSA
-66 NVVLD
+66 NVILD

-81 LNDLNKVKV
+81 LNVEQKVRI
-90 CGEAV
+90 CGGAV

-100 LTETGKYD
+100 LADSGKYD
-108 FVVLGSHGKRGIQK
+108 FVVLGSHGKKGIQK

-132 SSCNISSY
+132 SSANISSY
-140 ISKSINNRKKVLFAV
+140 ISKNINNRKKVLFAV
-155 DNSELSAKVI
+155 DNSELSAKVV
-165 LKSLEFLNLQ
+165 LNSLNFLNLE
-175 DKEIYLTTVFEV
+175 DKEIYLATVYEI

-217 NSFEKSFNEKGFE
+217 NSFEKSFIEKGFE
-230 VKDKVITRGVP
+230 VKDKLIFKGVP

-249 NNNDIDLVVTGV
+249 NKEDIDLVVTGI
-261 RNRKRLS
+261 RTRKHLS

-280 EHVKADVLII
+280 ENVKSDVLIV

>member
-1 MRNGGYMNVLFCT
+1 MNVLFCT

-19 SYNSIVNFSYWV
+19 SYNSILNFSSWV
-31 KDFNL
+31 KDFSL
-36 DILSVID
+36 DILSVVD
-43 WSCLPDSIPIE
+43 WSCLPDSISIE
-54 NTEFASQCSTSA
+54 NSEFATQCSTSA
-66 NVVLD
+66 NVILD

-81 LNDLNKVKV
+81 LNVAQKIKI

-100 LTETGKYD
+100 LVDSGKYD
-108 FVVLGSHGKRGIQK
+108 FVVLGSHGKKGIQK

-132 SSCNISSY
+132 SSANISSY
-140 ISKSINNRKKVLFAV
+140 ISKNINNRKKVLFAV
-155 DNSELSAKVI
+155 DNSELSAKVV
-165 LKSLEFLNLQ
+165 LNSLNFLNIE
-175 DKEIYLTTVFEV
+175 DKEIYLATVYEI

-217 NSFEKSFNEKGFE
+217 NSFEKSFIEKGFE
-230 VKDKVITRGVP
+230 VKDKLIFRGVP

-249 NNNDIDLVVTGV
+249 NKKDIDLVVTGI
-261 RNRKRLS
+261 RTRKHLS

-280 EHVKADVLII
+280 ENVKSDVLIV